1 MKLLRHSPTIANSI
15 RAGASRPSHV
25 QGIPPMSVGRI
36 LHHPELRRALEA
48 VLYGDIDLFTD
59 GSFRVRGWFDT
70 VEDFQPGRPA
80 LCGGLGGAG
89 RTERQ
94 QRDARN
100 QAIQEAWL

>member
-1 MKLLRHSPTIANSI
+1 MKLLTYIPAIANAI
-15 RAGASRPSHV
+15 RAGATRPGQV
-25 QGIPPMSVGRI
+25 PGVCPMLVGRC
-36 LHHPELRRALEA
+36 LHHPKLRRMIEA
-48 VLYGDIDLFTD
+48 CLYGDIDLFTD